1 MLQMFYSSLE
11 KEGLCLKDFRVSHDG
26 GQPVST
32 VDNRQTKN
40 LKA

>member
-32 VDNRQTKN
+32 VDNPQTKN